1 MQREKT
7 MSTENAIDLY
17 RTEPG
22 TLAGRYLR
30 SFWQPVYRAR
40 DLPAGE
46 TVPLRIMSEDFTLFR
61 GQTGTPHVVAFR
73 CAHRG
78 TQLSAG
84 WVEEDC
90 IRCFYHGWK
99 YDSSGQCVEQ
109 PGEDPSFKSKIKI
122 RSYPTEEYLGL
133 IFVYFGEG
141 AAPPLPRYPDLDAG
155 GVIDVLLSE
164 EWPCNYFNRL
174 DNLGDPVHVPFTHRE
189 SRSRIGIEVVVP
201 DQLIAEESD
210 VGIKLT
216 RKLGSHK
223 TETRYILMPNMNH
236 LRHPLRIKGPIVK
249 QLGEGSVDR
258 FLWRVPIENDRCLG
272 LGVDIVHL
280 PNDDAKK
287 RFLDLS
293 LEAEADGSN
302 HVELGERVL
311 RGKAKIKHMTGAD
324 NYELTRIEDYV
335 AQVGQGAMADSSQ
348 FHLGRND
355 AVMILFRKL
364 WERELRALA
373 DLRPLKAW
381 RTLSRLDFDQHEQSR

>member
-1 MQREKT
+1 MDSES
-7 MSTENAIDLY
+7 STDLY

-30 SFWQPVYRAR
+30 SFWQPVYRAK

-46 TVPLRIMSEDFTLFR
+46 AVPLRIMSEDFTLYR
-61 GQTGTPHVVAFR
+61 GQTGTPHVAAFR

-78 TQLSAG
+78 AQLSAG
-84 WVEEDC
+84 WVEDDC

-99 YDSSGQCVEQ
+99 YDASGQCVEQ
-109 PGEDPSFKSKIKI
+109 PGEDESFKSKIKI

-133 IFVYFGEG
+133 VFAYLGEG
-141 AAPPLPRYPDLDAG
+141 GAPPFPRYSDLDAG
-155 GVIDVLLSE
+155 GIVDVLLSE

-189 SRSRIGIEVVVP
+189 SRGRIGIDVVVP
-201 DQLIAEESD
+201 DALNAEEND

-216 RKLGSHK
+216 RKLGGGKS
-223 TETRYILMPNMNH
+223 EARYILMPNMNH
-236 LRHPLRIKGPIVK
+236 LRHPLRIKGAIAK

-280 PNDDAKK
+280 KSEEARKK
-287 RFLDLS
+287 FLQFS
-293 LEAEADGSN
+293 AESEVEGPS
-302 HVELGERVL
+302 HVELGEKVL
-311 RGKAKIKHMTGAD
+311 QGKAKIRNMNGAD

-335 AQVGQGAMADSSQ
+335 AQVGQGAMADASN

-355 AVMILFRKL
+355 AVVILFRKI
-364 WERELRALA
+364 WERELRALSESK
-373 DLRPLKAW
+373 PTKQW
-381 RTLSRLDFDQHEQSR
+381 RTLSKADFETE

>member
-1 MQREKT
+1 MG
-7 MSTENAIDLY
+7 TENSIDLY

-30 SFWQPVYRAR
+30 SFWQPVWRAK

-46 TVPLRIMSEDFTLFR
+46 AVPLRIMSEDSTLYR
-61 GQTGTPHVVAFR
+61 GETGTPHVVAFR

-84 WVEEDC
+84 WVEGDC
-90 IRCFYHGWK
+90 LRCFYHGWK
-99 YDSSGQCVEQ
+99 YESSGKCVEQ
-109 PGEDPSFKSKIKI
+109 PGEDASFKSKIKI

-141 AAPPLPRYPDLDAG
+141 ATPPFPRYPDLDAG
-155 GVIDVLLSE
+155 GIVDVLLNE

-174 DNLGDPVHVPFTHRE
+174 DNLGDPVHVPFTHKE
-189 SRSRIGIEVVVP
+189 SRSRIGIDVVVP
-201 DQLIAEESD
+201 EQLIAEEND

-216 RKLGSHK
+216 RKLAGGK
-223 TETRYILMPNMNH
+223 TEARYILMPNMNH
-236 LRHPLRIKGPIVK
+236 LRHPLRIKGPVAKEI
-249 QLGEGSVDR
+249 GEGSVDR

-280 PNDDAKK
+280 ASKEAKK
-287 RFLDLS
+287 QFLELS
-293 LEAEADGSN
+293 SEAGIEGPS
-302 HVELGERVL
+302 HVELGEKVL
-311 RGKAKIKHMTGAD
+311 RGKAKIKNLTGAD

-335 AQVGQGAMADSSQ
+335 AQVGQGAMPEANN

-355 AVMILFRKL
+355 AVVILFRKI
-364 WERELRALA
+364 WDRELRALA
-373 DLRPLKAW
+373 EGQPTKEW
-381 RTLSRLDFDQHEQSR
+381 RTLSRADFACQ

>member
-1 MQREKT
+1 
-7 MSTENAIDLY
+7 MSSENSIDLY

-46 TVPLRIMSEDFTLFR
+46 TVPLRIMSEDFTLYR
-61 GQTGTPHVVAFR
+61 GQTGMPHLVAFR

-84 WVEEDC
+84 WVEDDC

-109 PGEDPSFKSKIKI
+109 PGEDASFKSKIKI

-133 IFVYFGEG
+133 IFVYLREG
-141 AAPPLPRYPDLDAG
+141 TAPPFPRYPDLDASG
-155 GVIDVLLSE
+155 IVHVLLSE

-189 SRSRIGIEVVVP
+189 SRSRIGIDVVVP
-201 DQLIAEESD
+201 DRLIAEESE

-216 RKLGSHK
+216 RKLTGGK

-236 LRHPLRIKGPIVK
+236 LRHPLRIKGPIAK

-280 PNDDAKK
+280 VNEDAKK
-287 RFLDLS
+287 KFLEFS
-293 LEAEADGSN
+293 SEAEANGPSHIDLAES
-302 HVELGERVL
+302 VL
-311 RGKAKIKHMTGAD
+311 RGKAKIKNMTGAD

-335 AQVGQGAMADSSQ
+335 AQVGQGAIADYNQ

-355 AVMILFRKL
+355 AVVILFRKI

-373 DLRPLKAW
+373 EGTPMKLWK
-381 RTLSRLDFDQHEQSR
+381 TLSRADFEQDDQST

>member
-1 MQREKT
+1 MG
-7 MSTENAIDLY
+7 TENSIDLY

-30 SFWQPVYRAR
+30 SFWQPVWRAK

-46 TVPLRIMSEDFTLFR
+46 AVPLRIMSEDSTLYR
-61 GQTGTPHVVAFR
+61 GETGTPHVVAFR

-84 WVEEDC
+84 WVEGDC
-90 IRCFYHGWK
+90 LRCFYHGWK
-99 YDSSGQCVEQ
+99 YESSGKCVEQ
-109 PGEDPSFKSKIKI
+109 PGEDASFKSKIKI

-141 AAPPLPRYPDLDAG
+141 ATPPFPRYPDLDAG
-155 GVIDVLLSE
+155 GIVDVLLNE

-174 DNLGDPVHVPFTHRE
+174 DNLGDPVHVPFTHKE
-189 SRSRIGIEVVVP
+189 SRSRIGIDVVVP
-201 DQLIAEESD
+201 EQLIAEEND

-216 RKLGSHK
+216 RKLAGGK
-223 TETRYILMPNMNH
+223 TEARYILMPNMNH
-236 LRHPLRIKGPIVK
+236 LRHPLRIKGPVAKEI
-249 QLGEGSVDR
+249 GEGSVDR

-280 PNDDAKK
+280 ASEEAKK
-287 RFLDLS
+287 QFLELS
-293 LEAEADGSN
+293 SEAGIEGPS
-302 HVELGERVL
+302 HVELGEKVL
-311 RGKAKIKHMTGAD
+311 RGKAKIKNLTGAD

-335 AQVGQGAMADSSQ
+335 AQVGQGAMPEANN

-355 AVMILFRKL
+355 AVVILFRKI
-364 WERELRALA
+364 WDRELRALA
-373 DLRPLKAW
+373 EGQPTKEW
-381 RTLSRLDFDQHEQSR
+381 RTLSRADFACQ

>member
-1 MQREKT
+1 
-7 MSTENAIDLY
+7 MSTENYIDLY

-30 SFWQPVYRAR
+30 SFWQPVFRAK
-40 DLPAGE
+40 DLPPGE
-46 TVPLRIMSEDFTLFR
+46 AVPLRIMSEVFTLYR
-61 GQTGTPHVVAFR
+61 GETGTPHVVAFR

-84 WVEEDC
+84 WVEGDC
-90 IRCFYHGWK
+90 LRCFYHGWK

-109 PGEDPSFKSKIKI
+109 PGEDASFKSKIKI

-141 AAPPLPRYPDLDAG
+141 AAPPFPRYSDLDADG
-155 GVIDVLLSE
+155 IIDVLLNE

-174 DNLGDPVHVPFTHRE
+174 DNLGDPVHVPFTHKE
-189 SRSRIGIEVVVP
+189 SRSRIGIDVMVP
-201 DQLIAEESD
+201 EQLIAEEND

-216 RKLGSHK
+216 RKLAGGK
-223 TETRYILMPNMNH
+223 TEARYILMPNMNH
-236 LRHPLRIKGPIVK
+236 LRHPLRIKGPITK

-272 LGVDIVHL
+272 FGVDIVHL
-280 PNDDAKK
+280 ASEDAKNEF
-287 RFLDLS
+287 RDLS
-293 LEAEADGSN
+293 SKVENDGPN

-311 RGKAKIKHMTGAD
+311 RGKAKIRNMTGAD

-335 AQVGQGAMADSSQ
+335 AQVGQGAVADASN

-355 AVMILFRKL
+355 TVVILFRKI
-364 WERELRALA
+364 WERELSAIAEGRPTKQWRAL
-373 DLRPLKAW
+373 
-381 RTLSRLDFDQHEQSR
+381 SRADFDGHNF

>member
-1 MQREKT
+1 MG
-7 MSTENAIDLY
+7 SENSIDLY

-40 DLPAGE
+40 DLPAAE
-46 TVPLRIMSEDFTLFR
+46 AMPLRIMSEDFTLYR
-61 GQTGTPHVVAFR
+61 GQTGIPHLVAFR

-84 WVEEDC
+84 WVEDDC

-133 IFVYFGEG
+133 IFVYLGEST
-141 AAPPLPRYPDLDAG
+141 APPFPRYPDLDAG
-155 GVIDVLLSE
+155 GIVHVLLSE

-189 SRSRIGIEVVVP
+189 SRSRIGIDVVVP
-201 DQLIAEESD
+201 DRLIAEESD
-210 VGIKLT
+210 VGIRLT
-216 RKLGSHK
+216 RKLTGGK

-236 LRHPLRIKGPIVK
+236 LRHPLRIKGPIAK

-258 FLWRVPIENDRCLG
+258 LLWRVPIDNDRCLG

-280 PNDDAKK
+280 VNEDAKK
-287 RFLDLS
+287 KFLEFS
-293 LEAEADGSN
+293 SEAEADGPS
-302 HVELGERVL
+302 HIELGESVL
-311 RGKAKIKHMTGAD
+311 RGKAKIKNMTGAD

-335 AQVGQGAMADSSQ
+335 AQVGQGAIADHNQ

-355 AVMILFRKL
+355 AVVILFRKI

-373 DLRPLKAW
+373 EGKPMKLWK
-381 RTLSRLDFDQHEQSR
+381 TLSRTDFEQDDQST

>member
-1 MQREKT
+1 MGSET
-7 MSTENAIDLY
+7 SIDLY
-17 RTEPG
+17 HTEPG

-46 TVPLRIMSEDFTLFR
+46 AVPLRIMSEDFTLYR
-61 GQTGTPHVVAFR
+61 GQTGIPHLVAFR

-84 WVEEDC
+84 WVEDDC

-109 PGEDPSFKSKIKI
+109 PGEDASFKSKINI

-133 IFVYFGEG
+133 IFAYLGEG
-141 AAPPLPRYPDLDAG
+141 AAPPFPRYPDLDAG
-155 GVIDVLLSE
+155 GIAHVLLSE

-189 SRSRIGIEVVVP
+189 SRSRIGIDVVVP
-201 DQLIAEESD
+201 DRLIAEESD

-216 RKLGSHK
+216 RKLKGGK

-236 LRHPLRIKGPIVK
+236 LRHPLRIKGPIAK

-280 PNDDAKK
+280 INEEAKQK
-287 RFLDLS
+287 FLEFS
-293 LEAEADGSN
+293 SEAETDGPS
-302 HVELGERVL
+302 HIELGESVL
-311 RGKAKIKHMTGAD
+311 RGKAKIKNMSGAD

-335 AQVGQGAMADSSQ
+335 AQVGQGAIADHNQ

-355 AVMILFRKL
+355 AVVILFRKI

-373 DLRPLKAW
+373 EGKPMKSW
-381 RTLSRLDFDQHEQSR
+381 KTLSRADFEQDDQST

>member
-1 MQREKT
+1 MG
-7 MSTENAIDLY
+7 TENGIDIF

-22 TLAGRYLR
+22 SLAGRYLR
-30 SFWQPVYRAR
+30 LFWQPVYRAK

-46 TVPLRIMSEDFTLFR
+46 AVPLRIMSEDFTLYR
-61 GQTGTPHVVAFR
+61 GETGIPHVVAFR

-84 WVEEDC
+84 WVEGDC

-99 YDSSGQCVEQ
+99 YESSGQCVEQ
-109 PGEDPSFKSKIKI
+109 PGEDASFKSKITI
-122 RSYPTEEYLGL
+122 RSHPTEEYLGL
-133 IFVYFGEG
+133 IFAFLGEG
-141 AAPPLPRYPDLDAG
+141 AAPPLPRYSDLDQG
-155 GVIDVLLSE
+155 GIVDVLLSE

-189 SRSRIGIEVVVP
+189 SRRRIGIDVAVP
-201 DQLIAEESD
+201 EELLAEEND

-216 RKLGSHK
+216 RKLAAGK
-223 TETRYILMPNMNH
+223 TEARYILMPNMNH
-236 LRHPLRIKGPIVK
+236 LRHPLRIKGLTDHG
-249 QLGEGSVDR
+249 LGGGSVDR

-280 PNDDAKK
+280 ESEKARSK
-287 RFLDLS
+287 FLEHRS
-293 LEAEADGSN
+293 ESEPTGPS
-302 HVELGERVL
+302 HVELGESVL

-335 AQVGQGAMADSSQ
+335 AQVGQGAMADQSQ

-355 AVMILFRKL
+355 AVVILFRKI
-364 WERELRALA
+364 WERELRALSEA
-373 DLRPLKAW
+373 RPTKRW
-381 RTLSRLDFDQHEQSR
+381 KTLSRADFETA